1 MAAEEALAAAGQAA
15 VGNAKH
21 YLAIE
26 YKYNS
31 KFFYFKE
38 YSMESLRT
46 PPTKSSFS
54 RWWRQVLFV
63 PLLHSRW
70 ITSENREMLTAKVTQ
85 AERGH
90 RGEIYLIIENHLPV
104 STAYYNGGHDRA
116 VELFSRCRVWD
127 TQENTGVLVYVNVC
141 ERYLDIVADRGIS
154 AHVSPTVWQAMCD
167 KAVVGIANKKPAESL
182 TELLDEI
189 GQLLRQYY
197 RLEDDPAGNELSDT
211 VLFIK

>member
-1 MAAEEALAAAGQAA
+1 
-15 VGNAKH
+15 
-21 YLAIE
+21 
-26 YKYNS
+26 
-31 KFFYFKE
+31 
-38 YSMESLRT
+38 MESLHT
-46 PPTKSSFS
+46 QSTAPSFA

-70 ITSENREMLTAKVTQ
+70 ITNETRQMLTAKVTQ

-90 RGEIYLIIENHLPV
+90 RGEVYLVIENHLPI
-104 STAYYNGGHDRA
+104 SSAYYSSGHDRA
-116 VELFSRCRVWD
+116 IELFSRCRVWD
-127 TQENTGVLVYVNVC
+127 TEENTGVLVYVNVC

-167 KAVVGIANKKPAESL
+167 KATAGIANQKTAESL
-182 TELLDEI
+182 TDLLDEV

-197 RLEDDPAGNELSDT
+197 HLENDPQGNELSDT